1 MVPAALR
8 DELLKQGKVAVGFS
22 GGVDSTYLV
31 WAARVVLGRDG
42 VLAILADT
50 PSLPRREFTAALK
63 FAEEQD
69 IPLQIVQPDE
79 LASADYCANPP
90 DRCYYCKK
98 ITFDVICSAAHR
110 AGFDV
115 VVDGSN
121 LDDDKDYR
129 PGMRAMRELGVRSPL
144 KDAGMT
150 KAAIREASRAAGLPT
165 AEKPA
170 MACLASRFPIGST
183 ISREYLAQIEAAEN
197 SLRDLGFAQCRVRHY
212 GDLARIELAP
222 ESIARAANEPV
233 RGQIVAALQQ
243 AGYRHIAL
251 DLQGY
256 RMGSLNAGA

>member
-1 MVPAALR
+1 MVPVALR
-8 DELLKQGKVAVGFS
+8 DWLVQQDKVAVGFS

-31 WAARVVLGRDG
+31 WAARTVLGREG

-50 PSLPRREFTAALK
+50 PSLPRREFAAAVK
-63 FAEEQD
+63 FAEEHD
-69 IPLQIVQPDE
+69 IPLQIVDPDE
-79 LASADYCANPP
+79 LANSDYCANPP

-98 ITFDVICSAAHR
+98 ITFDVICATAR
-110 AGFDV
+110 AAGFAV
-115 VVDGSN
+115 VLDGSN
-121 LDDDKDYR
+121 LDDEKDYR

-144 KDAGMT
+144 KESGMT

-183 ISREYLAQIEAAEN
+183 ISRESLAQIESAEN

-212 GDLARIELAP
+212 GDQARIELAP
-222 ESIARAANEPV
+222 DALVRAASEPV
-233 RGQIVAALQQ
+233 RGQIVDALKR

-256 RMGSLNAGA
+256 RMGSLNADA